1 MFYGLEKRAKKKG
14 LKRWEAVFDQI
25 IDEHENRLKDMD
37 YVPENEG
44 FVDVLLNLATDPSM
58 DLAINRDVIKILMM
72 VLIWEN

>member
-1 MFYGLEKRAKKKG
+1 MDWRKGLKKKS

-25 IDEHENRLKDMD
+25 IDEHANRLKDKD

-44 FVDVLLNLATDPSM
+44 FVDVLLNLANDPSM